1 MNDLHQL
8 NNMLSTINNQNGP
21 ILNGNPNN
29 IFNFN
34 ILNQQFNANNLP
46 NVQTNPSEFLNV
58 LEDLLNTVNNNPD
71 MEDVKVTLD
80 DKDLEKLESNE
91 LNEDLNEKCSIC
103 MMEMKKGEKYT
114 KLSCN
119 HGFHTDCVMQ
129 WFKEYNYKC
138 PVCRKECGNAK
149 YHV

>member
-1 MNDLHQL
+1 
-8 NNMLSTINNQNGP
+8 
-21 ILNGNPNN
+21 
-29 IFNFN
+29 
-34 ILNQQFNANNLP
+34 
-46 NVQTNPSEFLNV
+46 
-58 LEDLLNTVNNNPD
+58 

-91 LNEDLNEKCSIC
+91 LTEDLNEKCSIC

-114 KLSCN
+114 KLPCN

-138 PVCRKECGNAK
+138 PVCRKEYGKPLLDRHMTEALANGLQFGLGGLS
-149 YHV
+149 V